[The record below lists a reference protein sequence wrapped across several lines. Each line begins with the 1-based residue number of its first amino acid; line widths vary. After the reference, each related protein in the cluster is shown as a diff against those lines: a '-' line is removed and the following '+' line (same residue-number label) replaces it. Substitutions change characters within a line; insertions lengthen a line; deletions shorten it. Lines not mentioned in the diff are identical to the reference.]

1 MKMEL
6 CAEVAM
12 GWPLKR
18 AILESPLPNTKLE
31 PPRRRDFV
39 SLTRKNSTDQGR
51 RRRSIRLQ
59 GYDYSQVGAYYITV
73 CTRDR
78 ECLFGDVVNGQMKLN
93 EAGKII
99 QSVWEGLPHFYEG
112 IELNAFIIMPNHVHG
127 VIVIW
132 AQVGAIHEFPLSAIG
147 KSLTIVE
154 RVSDRRRMLLAKLVG
169 RFKMVT
175 AKQINALRG
184 SSGQPLWQR
193 NYYEHVI
200 HDGRSLNHIRQ
211 YIADNLVQWG
221 FDRENPAVSASV
233 RRGDS

>member
-1 MKMEL
+1 M
-6 CAEVAM
+6 
-12 GWPLKR
+12 
-18 AILESPLPNTKLE
+18 
-31 PPRRRDFV
+31 

-99 QSVWEGLPHFYEG
+99 QPVWEGLPHSYEG
-112 IELNAFIIMPNHVHG
+112 IELNAFILMPNHVHG
-127 VIVIW
+127 VIVIST
-132 AQVGAIHEFPLSAIG
+132 QVGAIHESPLSSIG
-147 KSLTIVE
+147 KSPAIVD
-154 RVSDRRRMLLAKLVG
+154 RVSHRRRMLLAKLVG

-175 AKQINALRG
+175 SKQINALRR

-200 HDGRSLNHIRQ
+200 RDGRSLNHIRQ
-211 YIADNLVQWG
+211 YIADNPVQWG
-221 FDRENPAVSASV
+221 FDLENPAASVSV
-233 RRGDS
+233 RRGDSRFARERLG